1 MPMAKRKRKSPQG
14 APDGWAQL
22 QTLLAD
28 SKAHSAPGIT
38 LVVGAGIH
46 RERTSNSIAGQSA
59 VNALG
64 SWRGLLSHFATS
76 QSLECDPQRGNLALV
91 WEELAFKFER
101 SGSAWQRETSALYA
115 LQEVITGF
123 SETVPN
129 LRRRAIQVVSDPRFI
144 NVINLNIDR
153 FLIDELIKE
162 EDRRVWRPQPSH
174 TKRGKRGSD
183 LDKSRAFCSAIDR
196 RKVWQPHG
204 DVLLKGSLCLG
215 NRAYMLSMMAF
226 EKYRNEIWK
235 VNRQQNSKADSHGK
249 TPSPRAANSYLSW
262 ADVMLHSHLLFVGC
276 GLSSHDADIW
286 FALNCRRRY
295 WIRHPGK
302 APKTFVV
309 RANDNNTDPIPQEYA
324 TVLSANNYDDA
335 WKLLGWALEG
345 RKGGQ

>member
-1 MPMAKRKRKSPQG
+1 MAKHKSKSQQG
-14 APDGWAQL
+14 APDVWAQL

-38 LVVGAGIH
+38 LVLGAGIH
-46 RERTSNSIAGQSA
+46 RERTSNSIANWSA

-76 QSLECDPQRGNLALV
+76 QSLECDPQKGNLALV
-91 WEELAFKFER
+91 WEELAFKFGR
-101 SGSAWQRETSALYA
+101 SGPAWQREKSALDA
-115 LQEVITGF
+115 LQKVIGGL
-123 SETVPN
+123 SEIVPS

-162 EDRRVWRPQPSH
+162 EVRRVWRPQPSH
-174 TKRGKRGSD
+174 TKRGSD
-183 LDKSRAFCSAIDR
+183 LGQSRAFCSDLDR

-204 DVLLKGSLCLG
+204 NVLLKDSLCLG
-215 NRAYMLSMMAF
+215 SRAYMLSMMAF

-235 VNRQQNSKADSHGK
+235 VNRQQKSKINSHGK
-249 TPSPRAANSYLSW
+249 TPLPRAVESYLSW
-262 ADVMLHSHLLFVGC
+262 ADAMLHSHLLFVGC

-302 APKTFVV
+302 APQTFVMRV
-309 RANDNNTDPIPQEYA
+309 YDKNADPIPNEYA
-324 TVLSANNYDDA
+324 KVLSANNYDEA
-335 WKLLGWALEG
+335 WKLLGWTLEG
-345 RKGGQ
+345 RKRGK